1 MITSPINYGFRD
13 KTEAVYNL
21 LNLLNIE
28 KDSVISIDGS
38 HTAIYK
44 ITGFD
49 YYLKT
54 DNSLNR
60 VADICDLFL
69 SLLPDDFI
77 LTFIYKINDH
87 APEFIENYCNS
98 ARPPLDFKFIKDKK
112 IDDLKTRI
120 IKKIDIYLYATVK
133 SFDLDR
139 VLKTGFFTKAAT
151 LFKRRPN
158 AVVNHNKSIEK
169 LINFSRNMSFLSSS
183 LGIKIR
189 RLKDK
194 EIFDYLFKE
203 LNPGRNVAPPSYGE
217 EDKEYTLRSL
227 LSYSPI
233 YISKNSLAVGSQNYK
248 LINMHKAPKS
258 ISTFGVTELLNFASK
273 YYFFKY
279 TVAVSFFVPDQER
292 KYNEIRGEAN
302 VKKSMAESTLGDYD
316 DYKGLTESEII
327 ENLLQSVAKSG
338 KKLIDVTLSFRVEDD
353 IKKDAETVIHA
364 CKYFSNLEVIDDQL
378 EYRNVFLSYFPGT
391 QHLNLRK
398 KTLSSKEAACFF
410 PFHQGFLGT
419 TNAPIALL
427 NGRLEPV
434 SLDLFNNPL
443 PAKHANIFGKTR
455 SGKGFMMN
463 GFLTNCFLADDNI
476 DIVGVDIG
484 GTYEKFAR
492 LFGGNYIDIEL
503 EGEYNLNPFPYKK
516 DILLPS
522 GYYNPEVLNFLSHIV
537 AMMVLPNGKPEPND
551 YTIIL
556 RAISSA
562 YDDMPLDENPTF
574 SDVNNILFN
583 YKEGRDIADK
593 QRALLFGKNMF
604 RWTDITSPYLNL
616 INRKGTI
623 DLSNRINVFDL
634 QKIKDYPELSKL
646 IFAIIKNL
654 TFKKMYDRS
663 RKVLMFYDECH
674 QFLDDPEVGKL
685 ISFLYKTSAKW
696 DCAIYSISQQPSDLL
711 KTQAGRD
718 IISNSSIKIFLHLD
732 VDNVTVEDLA
742 ACGLNDKEIATVNN
756 LQTEKGYFSEYFI
769 KFGENSTVIRNE
781 PSAFEYW
788 LYCKSN
794 EDWLVENKINQEYP
808 ERSLKERL
816 EILAERYPHG
826 PYGV

>member
-13 KTEAVYNL
+13 ETEAVYNL

-77 LTFIYKINDH
+77 LTFIYKINDR
-87 APEFIENYCNS
+87 APEFIEDYRNS
-98 ARPPLDFKFIKDKK
+98 AKPPLDFEFIKDKK

-133 SFDLDR
+133 SFDLNR
-139 VLKTGFFTKAAT
+139 VLKTGFFAKAAT
-151 LFKRRPN
+151 LFKKRPN
-158 AVVNHNKSIEK
+158 AIVNHNKSIEK
-169 LINFSRNMSFLSSS
+169 LVNFSRNMSFLSSS

-194 EIFDYLFKE
+194 EIFDYLFNE
-203 LNPGRNVAPPSYGE
+203 LNPGRNVPPSYGE
-217 EDKEYTLRSL
+217 EDKGYTLRSL

-233 YISKNSLAVGSQNYK
+233 YISKNSLAVGPQNYK

-258 ISTFGVTELLNFASK
+258 ISTFGITELLNFAAK

-391 QHLNLRK
+391 QHLNFRK

-427 NGRLEPV
+427 NRRLEPV

-443 PAKHANIFGKTR
+443 PSKHANIFGKTR

-463 GFLTNCFLADDNI
+463 GFLTHCLLSSDDI

-492 LFGGNYIDIEL
+492 LFNGNYIDIEL
-503 EGEYNLNPFPYKK
+503 EGDYNLNPFPYKK
-516 DILLPS
+516 DIILPS
-522 GYYNPEVLNFLSHIV
+522 GDYNPEILNFLSHIV
-537 AMMVLPNGKPEPND
+537 AMMVLPNGTPEPND
-551 YTIIL
+551 Y
-556 RAISSA
+556 
-562 YDDMPLDENPTF
+562 
-574 SDVNNILFN
+574 
-583 YKEGRDIADK
+583 
-593 QRALLFGKNMF
+593 
-604 RWTDITSPYLNL
+604 
-616 INRKGTI
+616 
-623 DLSNRINVFDL
+623 
-634 QKIKDYPELSKL
+634 
-646 IFAIIKNL
+646 
-654 TFKKMYDRS
+654 
-663 RKVLMFYDECH
+663 
-674 QFLDDPEVGKL
+674 
-685 ISFLYKTSAKW
+685 
-696 DCAIYSISQQPSDLL
+696 
-711 KTQAGRD
+711 
-718 IISNSSIKIFLHLD
+718 
-732 VDNVTVEDLA
+732 
-742 ACGLNDKEIATVNN
+742 
-756 LQTEKGYFSEYFI
+756 
-769 KFGENSTVIRNE
+769 
-781 PSAFEYW
+781 
-788 LYCKSN
+788 
-794 EDWLVENKINQEYP
+794 
-808 ERSLKERL
+808 
-816 EILAERYPHG
+816 
-826 PYGV
+826 